1 MADIATDTLFRPI
14 DIGGLY
20 LANRIVMAPM
30 TRCFSP
36 GGVPGE
42 NVAAYYRRRAE
53 GGVGLIVTEGTWIPH
68 RAASNDDSAPRFYG
82 GDALAGWKHVV
93 DEVHAVGGKIAPQL
107 WHVGLSRKPDVENLY
122 VRQTDYA
129 QTVSPSG
136 ILDIGNKVGEPIDE
150 AEAEAVIAAYAQAA
164 EDAERL
170 GFDGVELHGAHG
182 YLLDQF
188 FWSGTNLR
196 DDRYGGDQVGRT
208 RFASEVVRAIRARV
222 SARFP
227 VIFRFSQ
234 WKLQDYAARMLE
246 TPAALAAFLA
256 PLADAGVDV
265 FHASQRRFWL
275 PEFER
280 EGPMNL
286 AGWTRKLTGKPTI
299 SVGSVGLD
307 HDLLDSL
314 IGGEGG
320 SFTRL
325 DPLIEMM
332 ERGDFDMIAVGRA
345 LIANPDWARLVEQR
359 RFEAIRPYS
368 QALLAELT

>member
-1 MADIATDTLFRPI
+1 MADIETDTLFRPI
-14 DIGGLY
+14 DVGGLQ

-36 GGVPGE
+36 GGVPGGD
-42 NVAAYYRRRAE
+42 VAAYYRRRAE

-68 RAASNDDSAPRFYG
+68 RAASNDDSAPRFHG
-82 GDALAGWKHVV
+82 EDALAGWKHVV
-93 DEVHAVGGKIAPQL
+93 DEVHAAGGRIVPQL

-129 QTVSPSG
+129 EAVSPSG
-136 ILDIGNKVGEPIDE
+136 ILDIGNKVGEPISETE
-150 AEAEAVIAAYAQAA
+150 AGAVIGAYAQAA
-164 EDAERL
+164 ADVERL

-196 DDRYGGDQVGRT
+196 DDRYGGDQVERT
-208 RFASEVVRAIRARV
+208 RFAVEVVRAIRTRV
-222 SARFP
+222 SPGFP

-234 WKLQDYAARMLE
+234 WKLQDYAARMVE
-246 TPAALAAFLA
+246 TPAALEAFLA

-275 PEFER
+275 PEFEGQ
-280 EGPMNL
+280 GPLNL
-286 AGWTRKLTGKPTI
+286 AGWTRKLTGRPTI

-320 SFTRL
+320 RFTRL
-325 DPLIEMM
+325 DELIEMM

-345 LIANPDWARLVEQR
+345 LIANPDWAHLVEQR

>member
-14 DIGGLY
+14 DLGGLH
-20 LANRIVMAPM
+20 LPNRIVMAPM

-42 NVAAYYRRRAE
+42 DVAAYYRRRAE
-53 GGVGLIVTEGTWIPH
+53 GGVGLIVTEGAWIPH
-68 RAASNDDSAPRFYG
+68 HAASNDDSAPRFHG
-82 GDALAGWKHVV
+82 DDALAGWKRVV
-93 DEVHAVGGKIAPQL
+93 DDVHAAGGTIAPQL

-122 VRQTDYA
+122 VQQTDYSQA
-129 QTVSPSG
+129 VSPSG
-136 ILDIGNKVGEPIDE
+136 ILDIGNQVGEPIAE

-164 EDAERL
+164 ADAERL

-182 YLLDQF
+182 YLIDQF
-188 FWSGTNLR
+188 FWRETNR
-196 DDRYGGDQVGRT
+196 RADRYGGDQVART
-208 RFASEVVRAIRARV
+208 RFAVEVVRAIRARV
-222 SARFP
+222 SRDFP

-246 TPAALAAFLA
+246 TPAALEAFLA

-275 PEFER
+275 PEFEGQ
-280 EGPMNL
+280 GPLNL
-286 AGWTRKLTGKPTI
+286 AGWTRKLTGRPTI

-320 SFTRL
+320 RFTRL
-325 DPLIEMM
+325 DELIEMM
-332 ERGDFDMIAVGRA
+332 ERGDFDMIAIGRA

-368 QALLAELT
+368 QELLAELT